1 MSKINFF
8 PKGKT
13 KNSLALRPL
22 ELKMD
27 PIIKKNKH
35 IDYYRLHNKLT
46 IEIIKIPKTNNNKSN
61 ITHKILKMNTNK
73 NKEKKIN

>member
-1 MSKINFF
+1 
-8 PKGKT
+8 
-13 KNSLALRPL
+13 
-22 ELKMD
+22 MD

-61 ITHKILKMNTNK
+61 ITNKILKMNTNK

>member
-1 MSKINFF
+1 
-8 PKGKT
+8 
-13 KNSLALRPL
+13 
-22 ELKMD
+22 MD

-35 IDYYRLHNKLT
+35 IDYDRIQNKLT
-46 IEIIKIPKTNNNKSN
+46 IEMIKIPKTNNNKSN